1 MKNYVSL
8 YDPFEI
14 MDPFF
19 GDFFDNRN
27 IRKEARNFNVMKTD
41 IKDEGDHYELL
52 IDVPSVKK
60 EDIKLS
66 LENGYLT
73 IKTEFSSNKEEPE
86 KDENGNPVPNKWIR
100 RERHY
105 GSAERTFY
113 VGDKVEQ
120 EDIKAKLDNGV
131 LHLNINKVDE
141 KKIETKKYIAIE

>member
-1 MKNYVSL
+1 MENYISL

-14 MDPFF
+14 MDPILGNLFNSSKF
-19 GDFFDNRN
+19 S
-27 IRKEARNFNVMKTD
+27 KETSNYNVMKTD
-41 IKDEGDHYELL
+41 IKDEGDHYEFL

-73 IKTEFSSNKEEPE
+73 IKTEFSSNNEEPE
-86 KDENGNPVPNKWIR
+86 KDQNGNPLPNKWIR
-100 RERHY
+100 RERQF
-105 GSAERTFY
+105 GSCERSFY
-113 VGDKVEQ
+113 VGDNVEQ

-141 KKIETKKYIAIE
+141 NKLEDKKYIAIE